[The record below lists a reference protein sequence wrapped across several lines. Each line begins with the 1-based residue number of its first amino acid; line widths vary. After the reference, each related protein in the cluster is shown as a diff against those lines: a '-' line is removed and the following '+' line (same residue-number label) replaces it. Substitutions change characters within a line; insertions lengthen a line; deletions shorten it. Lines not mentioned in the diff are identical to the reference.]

1 MPSSLLHKAGSM
13 SSELRNVLDRLSLHI
28 DSLQDGFELLS
39 RSGNLKDLA
48 RQFFHIVRGNLQT
61 VGAQMFY
68 RKPNSVEWEKLYG
81 KGTSGL
87 DTLPDVKTRNVLV
100 IEQLKQRGDLK
111 LFAAQPLIDGS
122 LMVIF
127 LGRKLDRKPYK
138 DIDLISLRVFLQLF
152 ATAYQRLLQQRKEK
166 ELVFS
171 LNHRLLQ
178 LTSLID
184 TGIELSKVQRE
195 TSLHGL
201 ALERAAML
209 TNASRGTVTVSRQRK
224 TIERIVFPADASMRR
239 VTPSHRMRSKFTF
252 SDSVYS
258 FELFEKES
266 RAGAVPFEETDQLLL
281 DALVRQVQAS
291 LENQHLQKQ
300 EIERQKIERDIAVA
314 AAIQKRILPASLP
327 AIEGYETFGTNI
339 PTKSVGGD
347 YYDCIPLDNGKFA
360 LVVADVSGKGV
371 PAALL
376 VSSMNAY
383 LSAYL
388 ESTMTLVELA
398 QKMNRA
404 ICNAS
409 TDDKFIT
416 AFFGILTPETGE
428 FECLSAGHNPVYWL
442 KNDNTV
448 AELNAGGLALGMVDI
463 DFPYQTDQIVI
474 EKGERILLYTD
485 GVTEAVNERNEL
497 YDSFM
502 PLKDFMQTAQ
512 SPTAEH
518 FIRDLIADI
527 RRFCGNASQADDIT
541 AMYLRRI

>member
-1 MPSSLLHKAGSM
+1 
-13 SSELRNVLDRLSLHI
+13 
-28 DSLQDGFELLS
+28 
-39 RSGNLKDLA
+39 
-48 RQFFHIVRGNLQT
+48 
-61 VGAQMFY
+61 
-68 RKPNSVEWEKLYG
+68 
-81 KGTSGL
+81 
-87 DTLPDVKTRNVLV
+87 
-100 IEQLKQRGDLK
+100 
-111 LFAAQPLIDGS
+111 
-122 LMVIF
+122 
-127 LGRKLDRKPYK
+127 
-138 DIDLISLRVFLQLF
+138 
-152 ATAYQRLLQQRKEK
+152 AYQRLLQQRKEK

-184 TGIELSKVQRE
+184 TGIELSKVQTE

-209 TNASRGTVTVSRQRK
+209 TNASRGAVTVSRQRK
-224 TIERIVFPADASMRR
+224 TIERIVFPADAIMRR
-239 VTPSHRMRSKFTF
+239 VQSSHRIRSKFAF
-252 SDSVYS
+252 SESTYT
-258 FELFEKES
+258 FELFDKES
-266 RAGAVPFEETDQLLL
+266 RSGAVPFEDTDQLLL

-327 AIEGYETFGTNI
+327 TIEGYEAFGINI
-339 PTKSVGGD
+339 PTKFVGGD
-347 YYDCIPLDNGKFA
+347 YYDCIPLGNGKFA

-404 ICNAS
+404 ICNSS

-416 AFFGILTPETGE
+416 AFFGILTPQTGE
-428 FECLSAGHNPVYWL
+428 LECLSAGHNPVYWL

-448 AELNAGGLALGMVDI
+448 EELNAGGLALGMMDI
-463 DFPYQTDQIVI
+463 DFPYQTDRIVI
-474 EKGERILLYTD
+474 GKGERILLYTD

-502 PLKDFMQTAQ
+502 PLKQFIQKTQ

-518 FIRDLIADI
+518 FIQELIADI

-541 AMYLRRI
+541 AMFLRRIS